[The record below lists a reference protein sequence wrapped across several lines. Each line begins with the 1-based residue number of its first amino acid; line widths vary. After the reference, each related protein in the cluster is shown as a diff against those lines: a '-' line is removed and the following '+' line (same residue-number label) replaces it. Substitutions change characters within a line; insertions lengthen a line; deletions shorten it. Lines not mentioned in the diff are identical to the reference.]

1 MAAGRRAGNRENP
14 TIGIGGMGGTP
25 GVLREVLTPTL
36 KSAPLVRGQIA
47 AKLILLELVRCPTA
61 VRWCLPRWR
70 EPGLGDQH
78 FDGGVGTMADT
89 DLRGRRAECGV
100 LDGLLEGVRGGR
112 SAVLVVRGEAGVGK
126 TALLDYAIESA
137 PDLSFARAAGVESE
151 MELAFAGLHQLC
163 GPMLDRLGQL
173 PGPQRDALRIAFALE
188 AGPAPDRFLV
198 GLAVLSLLS
207 EMAGDRPLVCVVDD
221 VQWMDRVSVQVLAF
235 AARRLL
241 AEAVLVIF
249 AAREPGADLHGL
261 PELRVAGLRHADAR
275 KLLGSVVRWP
285 LDERVAD
292 RIVAETRGNPLALLE
307 LPRGRSM
314 AELAGGFGLPEV
326 LPLPGRIRENFLRRV
341 ESLPE
346 QTRLLLAVAAADP
359 TGDPALMHGAAR
371 RLGLGVEV
379 AEQAEET
386 ELFHIGGIGGQI
398 VFRHPLMRS
407 AAYRAVS
414 PEDRRRVHAALAQ
427 VTNAQTDPDR
437 RAWHLA
443 QAMSGPDE
451 EVAAELE
458 RSADRAQARG
468 GLAAAAAFLER
479 SMVLTAEPGRRAKRT
494 LAAAQANISAG
505 AFDKALDMLARAEAG
520 PLDEFSGA
528 RMDLLRGQIAFS
540 SGLGSDAPPLLLKAA
555 KRLESLNLEM
565 ARETYMSAW
574 MAALFAGRFA
584 GGGDLAEVSE
594 AARSMPRPAGPAGL
608 ASLVLDGLALLVTE
622 GPAVAAPALQRA
634 ASAFASPDISVAEGI
649 RWGWLGQAA
658 ASALWDDVRWRAI
671 LVRQVQLARD
681 AGALDHLP
689 IELASL
695 GTDAAWRGDFAAAE
709 ALIAETAA
717 VCAATGARSAP
728 FVAMLMASL
737 RGDHAEAAPLIEATI
752 AEAAATGQGIAVTYA
767 HWASAILNNGL
778 GRYADALAA
787 AQDASQETPPLYM
800 SMWALPELIEAAT
813 RCGNSQLA
821 AEALDRL
828 AETTRPGGTDF
839 GLGIEARSR
848 ALVTAGAAAEG
859 LYREAIDRLGRT
871 LLRPELARAQLLYG
885 EWLRRAGR
893 RTDAR
898 EQLRGAYEMLTA
910 MGVEGFAGRARRELL
925 ATGENVRK
933 RRVDTTT
940 GELTAQEAQIARLAR
955 DGLSNPEIGTQL
967 YLSPRTVEWHLRNV
981 FSKLGISSR
990 RQLRG
995 ALPDAGRPA
1004 TSA

>member
-1 MAAGRRAGNRENP
+1 M
-14 TIGIGGMGGTP
+14 
-25 GVLREVLTPTL
+25 
-36 KSAPLVRGQIA
+36 
-47 AKLILLELVRCPTA
+47 
-61 VRWCLPRWR
+61 
-70 EPGLGDQH
+70 
-78 FDGGVGTMADT
+78 
-89 DLRGRRAECGV
+89 LRGRRAECGV
-100 LDGLLEGVRGGR
+100 LDGLLEGARGGR
-112 SAVLVVRGEAGVGK
+112 SAVLLMRGEAGVGK
-126 TALLDYAIESA
+126 TALLDYAVESA
-137 PDLSFARAAGVESE
+137 PDLRSVRAAGVESE

-163 GPMLDRLGQL
+163 WPILDRLGRL
-173 PGPQRDALRIAFALE
+173 PGPQREALSIAFGLE

-207 EMAGDRPLVCVVDD
+207 EVAGDRPLVCVVDD
-221 VQWMDRVSVQVLAF
+221 VQWLDLASVQVLAF

-249 AAREPGADLHGL
+249 AAREPGADLRGL
-261 PELRVAGLRHADAR
+261 PELMVEGLCHADAR
-275 KLLGSVVRWP
+275 ELLGSVVRRP

-307 LPRGRSM
+307 LSRECSP
-314 AELAGGFGLPEV
+314 AELAGGFGLPEA
-326 LPLPGRIRENFLRRV
+326 LPLPSRIRENFLGQV

-359 TGDPALMHGAAR
+359 TGDLALMRGAAG
-371 RLGLGVEV
+371 RLGLGVEA

-386 ELFHIGGIGGQI
+386 ELLDIGGIGGQV

-414 PEDRRRVHAALAQ
+414 RGDRRRVHAALAE
-427 VTNAQTDPDR
+427 VTDAQTDPDR

-443 QAMSGPDE
+443 QATSGPDE

-458 RSADRAQARG
+458 RSAGRAQARG

-479 SMVLTAEPGRRAKRT
+479 SVVLTAEPARRAERT
-494 LAAAQANISAG
+494 LAAAQANLQAG
-505 AFDKALDMLARAEAG
+505 AFDNALDLLVRVEAG
-520 PLDEFSGA
+520 PLDEFSDA
-528 RMDLLRGQIAFS
+528 RMDLLRGRIAFS

-584 GGGDLAEVSE
+584 GAGDLAEVSQ
-594 AARSMPRPAGPAGL
+594 AAQALPRPARPPGVGD
-608 ASLVLDGLALLVTE
+608 LVLDGLALLVTD
-622 GPAVAAPALQRA
+622 GPAVAAPALHRA
-634 ASAFASPDISVAEGI
+634 ASAFASADISAEEEI

-658 ASALWDDVRWRAI
+658 ASALWDDVRCRAI

-681 AGALDHLP
+681 AGALDQLP
-689 IELASL
+689 IDLASL
-695 GTDAAWRGDFAAAE
+695 GTDAAWRGDFAAAA
-709 ALIAETAA
+709 ALIAETDA

-728 FVAMLMASL
+728 FAAILMASL
-737 RGDHAEAAPLIEATI
+737 RGDYAEAAPLIEATI
-752 AEAAATGQGIAVTYA
+752 AEAEARGQGIAATYA
-767 HWASAILNNGL
+767 HWAAAILNNGL
-778 GRYADALAA
+778 GRYQQALAA
-787 AQDASQETPPLYM
+787 AQDARQETPPLYM
-800 SMWALPELIEAAT
+800 SMWALPELVEAAA

-821 AEALDRL
+821 ADALERL

-848 ALVTAGAAAEG
+848 ALVSEGAAAEG

-871 LLRPELARAQLLYG
+871 QLRPELARAHLLHG
-885 EWLRRAGR
+885 EWLRREGR

-898 EQLRGAYEMLTA
+898 EQLREAYQMLTI

-933 RRVDTTT
+933 RRVENT
-940 GELTAQEAQIARLAR
+940 GELTAQEAQIAWLAR
-955 DGLSNPEIGTQL
+955 DGLSNPEISTQL
-967 YLSPRTVEWHLRNV
+967 FLSPRTIEWHLRKI
-981 FSKLGISSR
+981 FGKLDISSR
-990 RQLRG
+990 KQLRG
-995 ALPDAGRPA
+995 ALPDAGRP
-1004 TSA
+1004 TMST